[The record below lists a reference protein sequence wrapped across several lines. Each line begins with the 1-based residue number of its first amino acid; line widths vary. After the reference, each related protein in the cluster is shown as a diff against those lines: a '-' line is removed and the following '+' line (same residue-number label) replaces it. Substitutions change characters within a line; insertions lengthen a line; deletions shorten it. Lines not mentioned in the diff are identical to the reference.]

1 MGKVYD
7 VIVLGA
13 GPGGLSAG
21 LYAGRAR
28 LSVAIIEKA
37 ADGGQ
42 IAITDERDRMEDR
55 VLFPIPSKTIRDRKW
70 KAKAGRL

>member
-21 LYAGRAR
+21 LMQDAPDFPLR
-28 LSVAIIEKA
+28 LLRRLLTAVRLRS
-37 ADGGQ
+37 
-42 IAITDERDRMEDR
+42 RMK
-55 VLFPIPSKTIRDRKW
+55 LKTIRDRKW

>member
-13 GPGGLSAG
+13 GPGGCLPGFMQDAQDFP
-21 LYAGRAR
+21 LR
-28 LSVAIIEKA
+28 LLRRLLMAVRLRS
-37 ADGGQ
+37 
-42 IAITDERDRMEDR
+42 RMK
-55 VLFPIPSKTIRDRKW
+55 LKTIRDRKW

>member
-42 IAITDERDRMEDR
+42 IAITDEIENYPGQEVEGEKRAVSD
-55 VLFPIPSKTIRDRKW
+55 
-70 KAKAGRL
+70 